1 MYTLHMYI
9 TTICTDAG
17 ALRRRWA
24 YHKTDP
30 QPLHARRLTNI
41 ANNILVN
48 VVPYLCSTLLF
59 SNKSP
64 RTAACRWQTF

>member
-48 VVPYLCSTLLF
+48 VVPYL
-59 SNKSP
+59 
-64 RTAACRWQTF
+64 